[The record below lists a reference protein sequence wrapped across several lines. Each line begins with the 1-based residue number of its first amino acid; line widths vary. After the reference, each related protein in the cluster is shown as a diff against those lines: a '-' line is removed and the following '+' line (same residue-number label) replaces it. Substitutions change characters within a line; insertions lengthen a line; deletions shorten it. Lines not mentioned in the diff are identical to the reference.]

1 MDGCIKENKMIR
13 IFLATIVAC
22 LMAIAV
28 HADNATVKEPV
39 NKPAYTERITLLDGV
54 TSTGAGTSY
63 WVGFLPVNHTWQVI
77 YTGTASAIDVKLQ
90 GSIDDSNW
98 FDLDTYDTASSP
110 TMRHVVNK
118 PVNYIRGN
126 LVTFT
131 NGSTMTVKSMS
142 GGN

>member
-1 MDGCIKENKMIR
+1 MIR
-13 IFLATIVAC
+13 IILAATLVLFTSI
-22 LMAIAV
+22 AIY
-28 HADNATVKEPV
+28 ADEASVREPV
-39 NKPAYTERITLLDGV
+39 NKPAYTESITLLDGV
-54 TSTGAGTSY
+54 TSAGAGTSY
-63 WVGFLPVNHTWQVI
+63 WLGFLPVNHTWQVI

-90 GSIDDSNW
+90 GSVDNSNW

-118 PVNYIRGN
+118 PINYIRAN

-131 NGSTMTVKSMS
+131 NGTTMTVKSMS